1 MGAVFDGSL
10 GPGEAIG
17 ISTGGVVPDGA
28 DAVVMIETADRP
40 REDEIEVRRA
50 LAAGDHVA
58 RPGEDLRRGDLVVAR
73 GRRLRPQDVGA
84 LAAFGRIEVSV
95 FRRPRVAVL
104 STGNEVVPPGA
115 TPAPGQVRDVNQLA
129 LCGQVRR
136 AGGDVRLAG
145 IVPDDARAL
154 RARLV
159 DLIEASDLVLLS
171 GGSSVG
177 VRDLAAGVLGTLGPP
192 GILFHGIH
200 VRPGKPT
207 LCARIGDKP
216 VLGMPGYPVSS
227 MVIFDAFVASLV
239 RRLGGEVRDE
249 EWPARRRARFGG
261 HHLSA
266 PGREDWVRVRLE
278 RRAGGWWALPVPG
291 GSAALS
297 TVLRADGL
305 VRVEA
310 ASAGLGEGDE
320 VDVLLY
326 A

>member
-1 MGAVFDGSL
+1 
-10 GPGEAIG
+10 
-17 ISTGGVVPDGA
+17 
-28 DAVVMIETADRP
+28 
-40 REDEIEVRRA
+40 
-50 LAAGDHVA
+50 
-58 RPGEDLRRGDLVVAR
+58 
-73 GRRLRPQDVGA
+73 
-84 LAAFGRIEVSV
+84 
-95 FRRPRVAVL
+95 VL
-104 STGNEVVPPGA
+104 STGNEVVPPSA

-129 LCGQVRR
+129 LSGQVRR
-136 AGGDVRLAG
+136 AGGDARLSG
-145 IVPDDARAL
+145 IVADDARAL
-154 RARLV
+154 RDRLV
-159 DLIEASDLVLLS
+159 DLVEESDVVLLS

-177 VRDLAAGVLGTLGPP
+177 VRDLAADVFGSLGPP

-227 MVIFDAFVASLV
+227 MVIFDAFVAPLI
-239 RRLGGEVRDE
+239 RRLGGEIRDD

-261 HHLSA
+261 RHVSV
-266 PGREDWVRVRLE
+266 PGREDWLRVRFE
-278 RRAGGWWALPVPG
+278 RRTDGLWAAPVPG

-310 ASAGLGEGDE
+310 GSDGLGEGDE